1 MKKFLSMMMARLVV
15 IGISG
20 CGSSEN
26 TDPKTIDT
34 LNVMFVPSKNP
45 DDIQKASEPMANLI
59 KESLTNQGF
68 SVNTVNV
75 TTGDSYEVVGEALAS
90 GSVDVGFIPAG
101 TYVKYENEGVKPLM
115 AATRNGLSI
124 NSKDAKV
131 WNENKPTQETEEP
144 VDFYNS
150 LIIAG
155 PSEKGKAL
163 GEKVNNGEKPT
174 WEELNEATWCTSGPT
189 SSSGYLYP
197 SLWLKENYDKTITDL
212 ENTTRTKGY
221 SDAMNSLQTQVCDIS
236 VGFADMRID
245 EAENWEGDI
254 WADTNVI
261 GVSGPIMN
269 DTISVSTTSKN
280 MSDEL
285 QKALITTFSEMPNSE
300 TGKEVMKIY
309 NHTGYVEVKPEDFDA
324 ERKVQEL
331 SE

>member
-1 MKKFLSMMMARLVV
+1 MKKFLSMMMALLVV
-15 IGISG
+15 LGISG

-68 SVNTVNV
+68 NVNTVNV

-131 WNENKPTQETEEP
+131 WNENKPTQETEEQ

-197 SLWLKENYDKTITDL
+197 SLWLKENYDKTISDL

-245 EAENWEGDI
+245 EAKNWEGDI

-261 GVSGPIMN
+261 GVSGPIIN

>member
-1 MKKFLSMMMARLVV
+1 MKKFLSMMMALLVV

-144 VDFYNS
+144 VNFYNS

>member
-1 MKKFLSMMMARLVV
+1 MKKFLSMMMALLVV

-68 SVNTVNV
+68 NVNTVNV

-131 WNENKPTQETEEP
+131 WNENKPTQETEEQ

-197 SLWLKENYDKTITDL
+197 SLWLKENYD
-212 ENTTRTKGY
+212 
-221 SDAMNSLQTQVCDIS
+221 
-236 VGFADMRID
+236 
-245 EAENWEGDI
+245 
-254 WADTNVI
+254 
-261 GVSGPIMN
+261 
-269 DTISVSTTSKN
+269 
-280 MSDEL
+280 
-285 QKALITTFSEMPNSE
+285 
-300 TGKEVMKIY
+300 
-309 NHTGYVEVKPEDFDA
+309 
-324 ERKVQEL
+324 
-331 SE
+331 

>member
-1 MKKFLSMMMARLVV
+1 MKKFLYMMMALLVV

>member
-1 MKKFLSMMMARLVV
+1 MKKFLSMMMALLVV
-15 IGISG
+15 LGISG

-68 SVNTVNV
+68 NVNTVNV

-131 WNENKPTQETEEP
+131 WNENKPTQETEEQ

-197 SLWLKENYDKTITDL
+197 SLWLKENYDKTISDL

-245 EAENWEGDI
+245 EAKNWEGDI

-261 GVSGPIMN
+261 GVSGPIIN

-300 TGKEVMKIY
+300 TGKVVMKIY
-309 NHTGYVEVKPEDFDA
+309 NHTGYVEVKPEDIDA

>member
-1 MKKFLSMMMARLVV
+1 MKKFLSMMMALLVV

-131 WNENKPTQETEEP
+131 WNENKPTQETEEQ

-197 SLWLKENYDKTITDL
+197 SLWLKENYDKTISDL

-245 EAENWEGDI
+245 EAKNWEGDI
-254 WADTNVI
+254 WDDTNVI

>member
-1 MKKFLSMMMARLVV
+1 MKKFLSMMMALLVV
-15 IGISG
+15 LGISG

-45 DDIQKASEPMANLI
+45 DDIQKASEPMADLI

-115 AATRNGLSI
+115 AATRNELSI

-131 WNENKPTQETEEP
+131 WNENKPTQETEEQ

-245 EAENWEGDI
+245 EAKNWEGDI

>member
-1 MKKFLSMMMARLVV
+1 MKKFLSMMMALLVV

-212 ENTTRTKGY
+212 EKTTRTKGY

>member
-1 MKKFLSMMMARLVV
+1 MKKFLSMMMALLVV

-115 AATRNGLSI
+115 VATRNGLSI

-131 WNENKPTQETEEP
+131 WNENKPTQETEEQ

-245 EAENWEGDI
+245 EAKNWEGNI

-309 NHTGYVEVKPEDFDA
+309 NHTGYVEVKPEDFDT

>member
-1 MKKFLSMMMARLVV
+1 MKKFLSIMMALLVV

-20 CGSSEN
+20 CGSKEN

-45 DDIQKASEPMANLI
+45 DEIQKASEPMANLI

-131 WNENKPTQETEEP
+131 WNENKPTQETEEQ

-155 PSEKGKAL
+155 PSEKGKGL
-163 GEKVNNGEKPT
+163 GEKVNKGEKPT
-174 WEELNEATWCTSGPT
+174 WEELNEATWCTSSPT

-212 ENTTRTKGY
+212 ANTTRTKGY

-236 VGFADMRID
+236 VGFADMRLD
-245 EAENWEGDI
+245 EVENWEGDI

>member
-1 MKKFLSMMMARLVV
+1 MKKFLSMMMALLVV

-131 WNENKPTQETEEP
+131 WNENKPTQETEEQ

-197 SLWLKENYDKTITDL
+197 SLWLKENYDKTISDL

-245 EAENWEGDI
+245 EAKNWEGDI
-254 WADTNVI
+254 WDDTNVI
-261 GVSGPIMN
+261 GVSGPIIN

>member
-1 MKKFLSMMMARLVV
+1 MKKFLSMMMALLVV

>member
-1 MKKFLSMMMARLVV
+1 MKKFLSMMMALLVV

-26 TDPKTIDT
+26 KDPKTIDT

-131 WNENKPTQETEEP
+131 WNENKPTQETEEQ

-150 LIIAG
+150 LITAG

-245 EAENWEGDI
+245 EAKNWEGDI

>member
-1 MKKFLSMMMARLVV
+1 MKKFLSMMMALLVV

-68 SVNTVNV
+68 NVNTVNV

-131 WNENKPTQETEEP
+131 WNENKPTQETEEQ

-197 SLWLKENYDKTITDL
+197 SLWLKENYDKTISDL

-245 EAENWEGDI
+245 EAKNWEGDI
-254 WADTNVI
+254 WDDTNVI
-261 GVSGPIMN
+261 GVSGPIIN

>member
-1 MKKFLSMMMARLVV
+1 MKKLLSMMMALLVV
-15 IGISG
+15 LGISG

-131 WNENKPTQETEEP
+131 WNENKPTQETEEQ

-245 EAENWEGDI
+245 EAKNWEGDI

-261 GVSGPIMN
+261 GVSGPIIN

-300 TGKEVMKIY
+300 TGKEIMKIY

>member
-1 MKKFLSMMMARLVV
+1 MKKFLSMMMALLVV

-131 WNENKPTQETEEP
+131 WNENKPTQETEEQ

-197 SLWLKENYDKTITDL
+197 SLWLKENYDKTISDL